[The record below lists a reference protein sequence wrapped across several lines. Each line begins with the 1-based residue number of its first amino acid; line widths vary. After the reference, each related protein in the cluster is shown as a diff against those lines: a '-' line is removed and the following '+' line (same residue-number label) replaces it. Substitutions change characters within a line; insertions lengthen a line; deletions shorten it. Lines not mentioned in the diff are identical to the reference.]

1 MEFNHRNT
9 ESVARKANLGGVV
22 LPFACSPPA
31 SNLKNQLKRGEGRK
45 TGSGERTRVF
55 RVLSDWT
62 AQVFSFM
69 SPHEVSRAT
78 AVIGLDF
85 D

>member
-22 LPFACSPPA
+22 LPFARSPPA
-31 SNLKNQLKRGEGRK
+31 SNLKISLKEVKVAKQGAGN
-45 TGSGERTRVF
+45 GLVC
-55 RVLSDWT
+55 SDWT

-78 AVIGLDF
+78 AVVGLDF